1 MKTIVRFLI
10 ALLVSGNVLAVD
22 GLSVELGSGQHAN
35 STRAGLLWDFNKT
48 WFNEGDWLVTGFW
61 EANVGTWRGNSAAGN
76 NQTITDLGI
85 TPVFRLQ
92 QKNPTGIS
100 PYLEGAIGF
109 HLISPTY
116 IYANRKFGSAF
127 EFGDHI
133 GFGMRF
139 GDKQQFDLGYR
150 FQHLSNAG
158 IKKPNQG
165 INFNQVHFSYHF

>member
-1 MKTIVRFLI
+1 VSFLI
-10 ALLVSGNVLAVD
+10 ALLISGNVFAVD
-22 GLSVELGSGQHAN
+22 GLSVELGNGQQAN
-35 STRAGLLWDFNKT
+35 TARVGALWDFNKT

-61 EANVGTWRGNSAAGN
+61 EANVGTWRGNSASGN
-76 NQTITDLGI
+76 NQTITDLGV

-92 QKNPTGIS
+92 QKSPTGFA

-133 GFGMRF
+133 GFGTRF
-139 GDKQQFDLGYR
+139 GDKQQFDIGYR
-150 FQHLSNAG
+150 FQHLSNGG

-165 INFNQVHFSYHF
+165 ININQVHFSYHF

>member
-1 MKTIVRFLI
+1 MKTIVSFLI
-10 ALLVSGNVLAVD
+10 ALLVSGNVFAVD
-22 GLSVELGSGQHAN
+22 GLSVELGNGQHAN
-35 STRAGLLWDFNKT
+35 STRVGLLWDFNKT

-92 QKNPTGIS
+92 QKSPTGFA

-133 GFGMRF
+133 GFGTRF
-139 GDKQQFDLGYR
+139 GDKQQFDIGYR
-150 FQHLSNAG
+150 FQHLSNGG

-165 INFNQVHFSYHF
+165 ININQVHFSYHF

>member
-1 MKTIVRFLI
+1 MKTTVSFLI
-10 ALLVSGNVLAVD
+10 ALLLSGNVFAID
-22 GLSVELGSGQHAN
+22 GLSVEQGKGQQTNTARLGVI
-35 STRAGLLWDFNKT
+35 WDFNKT

-61 EANVGTWRGNSAAGN
+61 EANVGIWRGNSAAGN
-76 NQTITDLGI
+76 NQTITDLGV

-92 QKNPTGIS
+92 QKSPTGFA

-133 GFGMRF
+133 GFGTRF
-139 GDKQQFDLGYR
+139 GDKQQFDIGYR
-150 FQHLSNAG
+150 FQHLSNGG

-165 INFNQVHFSYHF
+165 ININQVHFSYHF